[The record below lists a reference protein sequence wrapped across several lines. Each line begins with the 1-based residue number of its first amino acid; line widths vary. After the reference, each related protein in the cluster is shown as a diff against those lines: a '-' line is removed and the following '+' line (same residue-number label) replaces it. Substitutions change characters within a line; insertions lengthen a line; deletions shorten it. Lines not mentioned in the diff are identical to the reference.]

1 MVTKLVDFRKNIAH
15 ITVPLLL
22 SKSGT
27 KIDEGG
33 VKGALLNDLS
43 KAFEFI
49 LLGLFNKKLHA
60 YSLDSHMQ
68 RICKAYFGRIKV
80 YLRHQTS
87 MTELLVKI
95 GNS

>member
-43 KAFEFI
+43 KAFQFI

-68 RICKAYFGRIKV
+68 RICKAYFGRISV
-80 YLRHQTS
+80 FTTS
-87 MTELLVKI
+87 NIHDRASCE
-95 GNS
+95 NR